1 MLYIESFYAKI
12 EIICLTSTYLPLIF
26 ATGTKKNS
34 MNLHLNEKKVADVV
48 SALHQLLADFQ
59 VHYTNLRGFHW
70 DIKGHG
76 FFVLHGKFEDMYND
90 AAEKVDE
97 IAERILMLGGT
108 PENKFSEYLKVAKV
122 KEISGITCGGEAV
135 EHILETYSYLIGEER
150 KVIELANEAGD
161 DATADLMTGY
171 LKEQEKMVWMLVAF
185 STKSCTK

>member
-1 MLYIESFYAKI
+1 M
-12 EIICLTSTYLPLIF
+12 
-26 ATGTKKNS
+26 
-34 MNLHLNEKKVADVV
+34 NEKKVADVV

-135 EHILETYSYLIGEER
+135 EHILELT
-150 KVIELANEAGD
+150 VILSVK
-161 DATADLMTGY
+161 
-171 LKEQEKMVWMLVAF
+171 KEK
-185 STKSCTK
+185 